1 MRFRGYCWSPSVIP
15 NYAPTRI
22 FSVCRRNWKGQRT
35 ESRSSAAIS
44 TARCK
49 TTMWR
54 CAVSQ
59 QIWWLACL
67 AFRRNRFSPRKRAQN
82 GRRRCSSILARRLL
96 PRLQRPRR
104 RKVILDPAVVAG
116 VSPAIQQPT
125 RLPLQGFRARQ
136 FGLFIAAFAGLLPI
150 SLHAAEVI
158 PPKPNRYFN
167 DYAGVVSRETAGRF
181 NEQLA
186 QFELETSDQVV
197 VAVFPKMQS
206 DSDIADYTQRVAQ
219 TWGVG
224 QKERRNGV
232 VLFVFTQDRKMFI
245 QVGYGLEGALPDAT
259 AFDIT
264 ERHIKPLF
272 RNGDYQAG
280 LAIGIDL
287 ICKAIR
293 GEYKGSGKT
302 VADQHRR
309 GGAFGLLP
317 FLIFVIVLIV
327 ISRLMRRLGG
337 YGYSSGRDGPIFLPM
352 GGGGGGSSGGG
363 GGSFGGF

>member
-1 MRFRGYCWSPSVIP
+1 M
-15 NYAPTRI
+15 
-22 FSVCRRNWKGQRT
+22 
-35 ESRSSAAIS
+35 
-44 TARCK
+44 
-49 TTMWR
+49 
-54 CAVSQ
+54 
-59 QIWWLACL
+59 
-67 AFRRNRFSPRKRAQN
+67 
-82 GRRRCSSILARRLL
+82 
-96 PRLQRPRR
+96 
-104 RKVILDPAVVAG
+104 
-116 VSPAIQQPT
+116 QQPT
-125 RLPLQGFRARQ
+125 RLPLQIFRAKQ
-136 FGLFIAAFAGLLPI
+136 PALLVAAFFALLATK
-150 SLHAAEVI
+150 SQSAEVI
-158 PPKPNRYFN
+158 PPKPDRYFN
-167 DYAGVVSRETAGRF
+167 DYAGVVSKSAALRF
-181 NEQLA
+181 NEELA
-186 QFELETSDQVV
+186 RFERETSDQVV

-206 DSDIADYTQRVAQ
+206 DSDVADYTRRVAQ
-219 TWGVG
+219 AWGVG

-232 VLFVFTQDRKMFI
+232 VLFVFIEDRKVII

-317 FLIFVIVLIV
+317 FLIFVIVLII

-337 YGYSSGRDGPIFLPM
+337 YG
-352 GGGGGGSSGGG
+352 
-363 GGSFGGF
+363 